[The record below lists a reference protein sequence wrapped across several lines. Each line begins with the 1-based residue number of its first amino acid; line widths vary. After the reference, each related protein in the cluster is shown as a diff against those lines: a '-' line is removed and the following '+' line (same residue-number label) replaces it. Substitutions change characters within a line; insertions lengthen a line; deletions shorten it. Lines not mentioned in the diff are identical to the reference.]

1 MLECSARF
9 SNKSFPECSQSNDL
23 NVECAWRNGA
33 FAHEGEWSKASV
45 VAETASAFLS
55 LHQMHIWSN
64 CYQGTASLELIIVFL
79 FVFFGKRL
87 AVGIETNLLDP
98 QKYSK
103 LHFSLL
109 WPCLY
114 LFSSHSFT
122 LTLSQHKS
130 KWALLLVWI
139 RSQMSVCVCVCRLS
153 FTHAAAA
160 CMDRW
165 FVLALSLPD
174 NRIPVLNQKL
184 RRINQCLCQCKRNI
198 RDDVKFRFTTQL
210 AHITK
215 SNQM

>member
-1 MLECSARF
+1 MAQWCIRPWRGMKQSICRSRNSVSFFVSA
-9 SNKSFPECSQSNDL
+9 SNAYLIEL
-23 NVECAWRNGA
+23 
-33 FAHEGEWSKASV
+33 
-45 VAETASAFLS
+45 LS
-55 LHQMHIWSN
+55 RHRITRTYY
-64 CYQGTASLELIIVFL
+64 CF
-79 FVFFGKRL
+79 FFFFGKRL

-109 WPCLY
+109 CPCLY

-130 KWALLLVWI
+130 KWALPLVWI

-165 FVLALSLPD
+165 FVLALSLPH